1 MLFGKRDDTAPKEIL
16 NWRLWYGVFVF
27 GLMGAA
33 RGVDEGLVGTTASL
47 ASFKKTFGLKDPRLS
62 AAEQADRLSNIT
74 SMVQLGSI
82 GGALFAFYITDKIG
96 RLWATRQLCL
106 LWVLGIAIYLAA
118 ASNGSL
124 GMVYAGRFIAGLGIG
139 QTTVVAPSYLAE
151 ISPKFTRG
159 FCVCMFSGSVYLG
172 IMLGYFSIWG
182 SQLHISAD
190 TQMQWVIPNLLHIY
204 FAAIIFVTSF
214 FAIESPRWL
223 CKVGKQEKAATNL
236 STLRHLPIEHWYVQS
251 ELLDIN
257 NQLEREREATHGTKW
272 YGVIRELIGSSANRY
287 RLMLSVM
294 SQLLGQWSGANSITI
309 YAPEYF
315 AMVGQTGQNEK
326 LFATAIFG
334 IVKFVSAL
342 LCAIFLI
349 DFVGRKRS
357 LMIGIT
363 LQFIAMLYMAGFLLA
378 DTDVDEPD
386 GQSGSEKRAATG
398 AIVMIY
404 LSGFGWAM
412 GWNSIQ
418 YLINSEIYPLRL
430 RAIGGSFAMTFHFVN
445 QYGNSKAVPEM
456 FLSMT
461 YGGTM
466 MFFAIVTLLGLAWS
480 WFFLPELAGKSLES
494 IDAVFNLPWYL
505 IGRKGKELT
514 VGLGGFV
521 ESTGQEKAVVEQVE
535 QAESVHAERK
545 A

>member
-1 MLFGKRDDTAPKEIL
+1 MLFSKRDDTAPKEIL

-47 ASFKKTFGLKDPRLS
+47 ASFKKTFGLKDPRLT

-74 SMVQLGSI
+74 SMVQLGSV

-96 RLWATRQLCL
+96 RLWATRQLCV
-106 LWVLGIAIYLAA
+106 LWLFGIAIYLGA
-118 ASNGSL
+118 ASNGHL

-159 FCVCMFSGSVYLG
+159 FSVCMFSGSVYLG

-190 TQMQWVIPNLLHIY
+190 TQMQWVIPNLLHVY

-236 STLRHLPIEHWYVQS
+236 STLRNLPIEHWYVQS

-257 NQLEREREATHGTKW
+257 GQLEREREATHGTKW

-334 IVKFVSAL
+334 IVKFVSSL

-378 DTDVDEPD
+378 DTDVDDVD

-514 VGLGGFV
+514 AGLGGFV

-545 A
+545 V